1 MSDERWDRLKA
12 VFQGALAQPREQR
25 RAWLELACGGDKGL
39 LQEADTLLQ
48 SLDSAG
54 DFLEHPADVD
64 IGDSQTF
71 PPGST
76 IGPYRIERDIGR
88 GGMGVV
94 YLAEDVRLERRVA
107 LKALPPEVA
116 ANPELRQRLR
126 REARAAATIAHPA
139 VATVYALEEIDEYLF
154 IVSEYVD
161 GETLRESISR
171 GPMEPGRLRGIA
183 IQIARAL
190 CAAHEA
196 GVVHRDLKP
205 ENVLLTAA
213 GDVKVVDFG
222 IAYVE
227 GREGTKLTRAG
238 AMLGTPAYM
247 APEQLLGT
255 PVDGRADIYA
265 FGVLLNE
272 LATGHHPL
280 AAVTAPATPPM
291 FAAIIARCMQPDPSA
306 RYASGRDLLAALE
319 ATRPGPADG
328 VAGPAEAGLYG
339 RGPAEAG
346 LYGGGPA
353 EAGLYGAGPAE
364 AGLYDRTVGGEAHR
378 LRQVESGFSRTTSES
393 GVSRTT
399 TDSGFTGTSG
409 SARWWWE
416 FHQAAAASV
425 YWLMVLPA
433 WRARELLGSPWGR
446 TFFIVT
452 LVSVIVA
459 ANLRLNLWFTSR
471 FYPAELRWTR
481 RRVGRW
487 IRAADW
493 VFAITLTAGGLAIG
507 DEGSAIA
514 VLLISVAIG
523 SVVAFLVIERVT
535 TRAAFRTLTTPGSSM
550 SR

>member
-12 VFQGALAQPREQR
+12 VFQGALAQPPEQR
-25 RAWLELACGGDKGL
+25 RAWLERACGDDKGL

-48 SLDSAG
+48 SLDSVG
-54 DFLEHPADVD
+54 DFLEHPPDVD
-64 IGDSQTF
+64 IGDSGTF
-71 PPGST
+71 PPGTT

-139 VATVYALEEIDEYLF
+139 VATVYALEEIDEQLF
-154 IVSEYVD
+154 IASEYVD
-161 GETLRESISR
+161 GETLRSSIAR
-171 GPMEPGRLRGIA
+171 GPMPPARLHGIA

-280 AAVTAPATPPM
+280 AAVTPPPTPPM
-291 FAAIIARCMQPDPSA
+291 FAAIIARCMQPDPSV

-328 VAGPAEAGLYG
+328 VEGPAKAGEAPASAGP
-339 RGPAEAG
+339 P
-346 LYGGGPA
+346 
-353 EAGLYGAGPAE
+353 
-364 AGLYDRTVGGEAHR
+364 
-378 LRQVESGFSRTTSES
+378 
-393 GVSRTT
+393 
-399 TDSGFTGTSG
+399 
-409 SARWWWE
+409 
-416 FHQAAAASV
+416 
-425 YWLMVLPA
+425 
-433 WRARELLGSPWGR
+433 
-446 TFFIVT
+446 
-452 LVSVIVA
+452 
-459 ANLRLNLWFTSR
+459 
-471 FYPAELRWTR
+471 
-481 RRVGRW
+481 
-487 IRAADW
+487 
-493 VFAITLTAGGLAIG
+493 
-507 DEGSAIA
+507 
-514 VLLISVAIG
+514 
-523 SVVAFLVIERVT
+523 
-535 TRAAFRTLTTPGSSM
+535 
-550 SR
+550 

>member
-12 VFQGALAQPREQR
+12 VFQGALAQPPEQR
-25 RAWLELACGGDKGL
+25 RAWLERACGDDKGL

-48 SLDSAG
+48 SLDSVG
-54 DFLEHPADVD
+54 DFLEHPPDVD
-64 IGDSQTF
+64 IGDSETF
-71 PPGST
+71 PPGTT

-139 VATVYALEEIDEYLF
+139 VATVYALEEIDEQLF
-154 IVSEYVD
+154 IASEYVD
-161 GETLRESISR
+161 GETLRSSIAR
-171 GPMEPGRLRGIA
+171 GPMQPARLHGIA
-183 IQIARAL
+183 IQIGRAL

-280 AAVTAPATPPM
+280 AAVTPPPTPPM

-328 VAGPAEAGLYG
+328 VEGPASAGQGPAEAGLHDTTDSG
-339 RGPAEAG
+339 DE
-346 LYGGGPA
+346 
-353 EAGLYGAGPAE
+353 
-364 AGLYDRTVGGEAHR
+364 DRPRH
-378 LRQVESGFSRTTSES
+378 VESGFSRTNAES
-393 GVSRTT
+393 GFSGTTVESGFSRTEA
-399 TDSGFTGTSG
+399 GFPPTSG

-425 YWLMVLPA
+425 YWLMVIPA
-433 WRARELLGSPWGR
+433 WRARELLGPPWGR

-471 FYPAELRWTR
+471 FYPGELRWAR

-493 VFAITLTAGGLAIG
+493 VFAITLTTGGLAIG

-535 TRAAFRTLTTPGSSM
+535 TRAAFRTMTTPGSSAT
-550 SR
+550 R